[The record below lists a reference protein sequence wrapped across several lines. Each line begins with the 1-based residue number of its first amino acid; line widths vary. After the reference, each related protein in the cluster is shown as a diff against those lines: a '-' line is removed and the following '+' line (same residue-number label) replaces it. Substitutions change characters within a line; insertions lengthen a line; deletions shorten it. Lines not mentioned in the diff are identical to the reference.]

1 MIKFGKKFETPK
13 QKEENNA
20 AAKAK
25 AAAKEKYSQGLASGK
40 TNASADKKA

>member
-13 QKEENNA
+13 QKEESDA

-25 AAAKEKYSQGLASGK
+25 AAAKEKYNQGLASGK
-40 TNASADKKA
+40 ANASAGKKA